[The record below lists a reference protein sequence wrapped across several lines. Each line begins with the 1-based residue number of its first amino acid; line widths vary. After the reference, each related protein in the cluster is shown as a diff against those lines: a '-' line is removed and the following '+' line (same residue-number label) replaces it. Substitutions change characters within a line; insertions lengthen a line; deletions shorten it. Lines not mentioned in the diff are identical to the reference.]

1 MMECNHSII
10 SREHRE
16 PSLHSRD
23 RPALE
28 VIDQFTTFA
37 ASRPSYFPSERLLKP

>member
-1 MMECNHSII
+1 MQSQHLFRGSIVNYPNT
-10 SREHRE
+10 RE
-16 PSLHSRD
+16 D

-37 ASRPSYFPSERLLKP
+37 ASRPS

>member
-37 ASRPSYFPSERLLKP
+37 VSRPS